1 MVSFKT
7 TSLSERDLNI
17 KLTLI
22 FTKIGQL
29 ENAQEG
35 IQELHELLLEH
46 PECDVKVDAFL
57 ASAGNFFQKYLRKAL
72 AEITT
77 REMKAC
83 GMLPKDLPPSNEKKS
98 DFNSNSINKKP
109 HKFPS
114 TSNRCTHSS
123 VSFNN
128 NNTKLS
134 NNVVN
139 PSSTSDS
146 SKNVTSTLTTSKSFL
161 EKVNRETFDQTRSRI
176 HAIFQYEKYKTG
188 QKRSS
193 LPNIHLQ
200 SDSDRLEFAK
210 GILQS
215 RPRYRRSTWDAASSL
230 SLSQKRFSSPFKR
243 RS

>member
-1 MVSFKT
+1 MVSFNT

-29 ENAQEG
+29 ENAQKG
-35 IQELHELLLEH
+35 IQELYELLLEH

-83 GMLPKDLPPSNEKKS
+83 GMIPKDTPPSNDKKS
-98 DFNSNSINKKP
+98 DFISNSINKKP
-109 HKFPS
+109 VHKFPS
-114 TSNRCTHSS
+114 TSNRCSHSS

-128 NNTKLS
+128 NNTKIS
-134 NNVVN
+134 NNVGN
-139 PSSTSDS
+139 HCDSSFTSD
-146 SKNVTSTLTTSKSFL
+146 LSKSFL
-161 EKVNRETFDQTRSRI
+161 DKVSLETFDQTRSRL

-193 LPNIHLQ
+193 LPNLHQLQ
-200 SDSDRLEFAK
+200 SDSDRLELAK
-210 GILQS
+210 SILQS

-230 SLSQKRFSSPFKR
+230 SSSQNRFSSPFKR